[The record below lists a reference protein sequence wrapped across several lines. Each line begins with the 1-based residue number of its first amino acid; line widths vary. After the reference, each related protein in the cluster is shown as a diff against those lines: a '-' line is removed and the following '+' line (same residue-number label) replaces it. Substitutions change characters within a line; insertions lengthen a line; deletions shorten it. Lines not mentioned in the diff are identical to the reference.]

1 MDVDKI
7 RDDALVVCNQGKD
20 CSPSIEASKVQ
31 FESSGASPISKEL
44 IETDMREELGVL
56 SEMGSGTE
64 EESSE
69 SESTNYTDSAAVV

>member
-1 MDVDKI
+1 MGNHKGENDVKERARKPKAGI
-7 RDDALVVCNQGKD
+7 HEAILR
-20 CSPSIEASKVQ
+20 CSEEEWGS
-31 FESSGASPISKEL
+31 ASPISKEL

-69 SESTNYTDSAAVV
+69 SESTNDTDSAAVV